1 MQGPAFPGWLL
12 AHDMRATRFSDIRRS
27 GFLRSGLLVAASVL
41 TGVSLTGAAPAQT
54 TQTVPHS
61 TLHHHSTPTTPA
73 HESSAHAS
81 HKVPT
86 QSLKPPHPTSPS
98 TKTAHALTAA
108 PAAKAASAS
117 PPAPPA
123 TPQPAPSA
131 THPSDSQTP
140 ATPDAGKNPAVTP
153 HKKLTRPQQIATL
166 ADQLTQAKTPEE
178 AHMLED
184 RLEALRT
191 AGLSPTTQLLLRRA
205 QKDSQAEKPDDAVE
219 DLSDALALQPES
231 AILWRSRAQTRLAA
245 GDFNAAV
252 ADLGEALQRDGRDAK
267 SWALLSTVE
276 EQRKDG
282 PAALKAWQKVL
293 ELNPMADKNH
303 KRLDALHIKAFG
315 QPT

>member
-1 MQGPAFPGWLL
+1 
-12 AHDMRATRFSDIRRS
+12 
-27 GFLRSGLLVAASVL
+27 
-41 TGVSLTGAAPAQT
+41 
-54 TQTVPHS
+54 
-61 TLHHHSTPTTPA
+61 
-73 HESSAHAS
+73 
-81 HKVPT
+81 
-86 QSLKPPHPTSPS
+86 
-98 TKTAHALTAA
+98 
-108 PAAKAASAS
+108 
-117 PPAPPA
+117 
-123 TPQPAPSA
+123 
-131 THPSDSQTP
+131 
-140 ATPDAGKNPAVTP
+140 
-153 HKKLTRPQQIATL
+153 
-166 ADQLTQAKTPEE
+166 
-178 AHMLED
+178 MLED